1 MKNYTAVATFKHFI
15 HWTEHHFKRW
25 GQLSQI
31 TFNGLGPFYSFHSN
45 FNKVISMY
53 EMGKTWSPIFILK
66 REVQIVAY
74 ERYVTIKKNK
84 SLYKQGMRSCCTA
97 KPESVGLITIL
108 WQKGILFW
116 YTQIRTPGD
125 TRYSIISI
133 SFRNSTAAYNFFQIT
148 WTPNNSRPKTWVSS
162 PQVCSSN

>member
-1 MKNYTAVATFKHFI
+1 MRTVITDNIQWLRPLLFLSLKLQQSNFYVWDGKDMKSN
-15 HWTEHHFKRW
+15 
-25 GQLSQI
+25 
-31 TFNGLGPFYSFHSN
+31 FYS
-45 FNKVISMY
+45 K
-53 EMGKTWSPIFILK
+53 K
-66 REVQIVAY
+66 EVQIVAY